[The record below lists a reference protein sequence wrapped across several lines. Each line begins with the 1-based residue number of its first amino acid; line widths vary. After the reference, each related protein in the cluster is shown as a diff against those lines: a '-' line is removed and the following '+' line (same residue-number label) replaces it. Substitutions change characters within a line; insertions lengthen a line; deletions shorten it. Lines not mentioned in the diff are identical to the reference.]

1 MFVYF
6 GSGHDVDEGENLP
19 KKKRI
24 TGIAETDD
32 DPDGNETEPLP
43 N

>member
-1 MFVYF
+1 MLMKGRIF
-6 GSGHDVDEGENLP
+6 P
-19 KKKRI
+19 KKII

>member
-1 MFVYF
+1 MLVYF

-19 KKKRI
+19 KKRI

-32 DPDGNETEPLP
+32 DPNGNETEPLP